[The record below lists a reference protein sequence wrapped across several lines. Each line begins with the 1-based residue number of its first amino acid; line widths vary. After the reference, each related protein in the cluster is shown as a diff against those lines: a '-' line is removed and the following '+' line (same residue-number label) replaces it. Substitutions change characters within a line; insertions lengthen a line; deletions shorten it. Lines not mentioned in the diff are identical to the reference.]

1 MLIECYPN
9 GNEPVLL
16 SSKNWPDAFKEAQL
30 YLGPRAPWA
39 GLIGKTE
46 DGEFLGSIRVYRSGQ
61 IDIVSGTDELEV
73 TPKVTKPRRK
83 PAGLAAGAAG

>member
-16 SSKNWPDAFKEAQL
+16 NSKNWPDAFKEAQL
-30 YLGPRAPWA
+30 YLGTRVLWA
-39 GLIGKTE
+39 GLIGMAE
-46 DGEFLGSIRVYRSGQ
+46 DRSFLGSISVHRSGQ
-61 IDIVSGTDELEV
+61 IDIVSGTDELEF

-83 PAGLAAGAAG
+83 PAGPAAGAAG